1 MSTETHRPQTD
12 MPDRRGR
19 PGRLPLEGSARIT
32 RRITT
37 IAVCVGLIL
46 AIGKWF
52 VWQESHSVGILSSL
66 VHSALDLFGA
76 ISSFFA
82 VRYAA
87 RPPDGEYRFGRGK
100 AESFSAV
107 FQVCLIV
114 LGAFHLIEEVF
125 HRVSHPEVLTQGG
138 FAIAMMLVFI
148 AIRFGCSLPKA
159 GPSAQQAQSLYAE
172 IAHIILQTYWPIS
185 LLF

>member
-46 AIGKWF
+46 AVGKWF

-76 ISSFFA
+76 VASFIA

-87 RPPDGEYRFGRGK
+87 KPPNGEYPFGRGK

-107 FQVCLIV
+107 FKSASLCLA
-114 LGAFHLIEEVF
+114 L
-125 HRVSHPEVLTQGG
+125 
-138 FAIAMMLVFI
+138 FI
-148 AIRFGCSLPKA
+148 
-159 GPSAQQAQSLYAE
+159 
-172 IAHIILQTYWPIS
+172 
-185 LLF
+185 

>member
-1 MSTETHRPQTD
+1 

-37 IAVCVGLIL
+37 IAVLVGIFL
-46 AIGKWF
+46 AVGKWF
-52 VWQESHSVGILSSL
+52 VWEESHSLGILSSL

-76 ISSFFA
+76 VSSYFA

-87 RPPDGEYRFGRGK
+87 RPPDNEYRFGRGK

-125 HRVSHPEVLTQGG
+125 HRVSHPEVSDARRLCHFHDVGIYRRDG
-138 FAIAMMLVFI
+138 LAYHCAKLGHP
-148 AIRFGCSLPKA
+148 RHRLHCCKG
-159 GPSAQQAQSLYAE
+159 
-172 IAHIILQTYWPIS
+172 
-185 LLF
+185 